1 MRLWLISLK
10 NWEQHLQVEF
20 LRYFPKEYYFYWK
33 PIDMCSENFLGYDST
48 DKDSILAYA
57 LRLEGQSLNEAIP
70 NYESSFN
77 GGRGAFGLIL
87 ETDYFGLEINN
98 ESRPDFEEAGIEL
111 KSTPLKRLRSGEL
124 RAKERIS
131 LSMIDYEKLADESG
145 SLYSTSFWSKI
156 KRMLLVFY
164 EYSQE
169 LSVEDYPIRLV
180 SLWEFPESDKLVIAK
195 DWALIKSYIDNGQAH
210 QLSEGLTNY
219 LGAATKGSSGRDLTR
234 QPNSSEMAMRR
245 AFSLKTSYVNRIVK
259 KLLSNTEDNLFSSL
273 TSKELKSRTI
283 EEAFTRRATKFTGKS
298 IQEICHHFSQHDLNM
313 SSYSVY
319 SQITKLILG
328 SSVQNLPLE
337 LVNSDITLRTLR
349 IKPNGV
355 PKEAVS
361 FPSFKF
367 AEIVEQ
373 SWYESL
379 LFELLD
385 SKKFLFSVFA
395 YENDVLIFKGLRFW
409 TMPNAD
415 LRICKKVWLHTRET
429 IQKGEIVKKVTSSR
443 RLTNFKKSS
452 DKMVIHVRPHARNAQ
467 DTYPLPVREKL
478 TGSNEYTKHSF
489 WLNPRYLA
497 EMIKDEYL

>member
-1 MRLWLISLK
+1 M
-10 NWEQHLQVEF
+10 
-20 LRYFPKEYYFYWK
+20 LRKLF
-33 PIDMCSENFLGYDST
+33 GYDST

-77 GGRGAFGLIL
+77 GGEGFGLIL

-283 EEAFTRRATKFTGKS
+283 EEAFTRRATNSLVKAFKRYATIS
-298 IQEICHHFSQHDLNM
+298 VNM
-313 SSYSVY
+313 
-319 SQITKLILG
+319 I
-328 SSVQNLPLE
+328 
-337 LVNSDITLRTLR
+337 
-349 IKPNGV
+349 
-355 PKEAVS
+355 
-361 FPSFKF
+361 
-367 AEIVEQ
+367 
-373 SWYESL
+373 
-379 LFELLD
+379 
-385 SKKFLFSVFA
+385 
-395 YENDVLIFKGLRFW
+395 
-409 TMPNAD
+409 
-415 LRICKKVWLHTRET
+415 
-429 IQKGEIVKKVTSSR
+429 
-443 RLTNFKKSS
+443 
-452 DKMVIHVRPHARNAQ
+452 
-467 DTYPLPVREKL
+467 
-478 TGSNEYTKHSF
+478 
-489 WLNPRYLA
+489 
-497 EMIKDEYL
+497 

>member
-1 MRLWLISLK
+1 
-10 NWEQHLQVEF
+10 
-20 LRYFPKEYYFYWK
+20 
-33 PIDMCSENFLGYDST
+33 MCSENNLGYDST
-48 DKDSILAYA
+48 DEDSILAYA
-57 LRLEGQSLNEAIP
+57 LLLEGQSLNEAIP

-77 GGRGAFGLIL
+77 GGRGTFGLIL
-87 ETDYFGLEINN
+87 ETDYFGLERNN

-131 LSMIDYEKLADESG
+131 LSMIDYKKLAEESG

-180 SLWEFPESDKLVIAK
+180 SLWEFPESDKLVIAR
-195 DWALIKSYIDNGQAH
+195 DWALIKSYVDHGQAH

-219 LGAATKGSSGRDLTR
+219 LGAATKGSSSRDLTC
-234 QPNSSEMAMRR
+234 QPYSSEMAMRR
-245 AFSLKTSYVNRIVK
+245 CFSLKTTYVNRIVK
-259 KLLSNTEDNLFSSL
+259 RLLSNAEENLFSSL
-273 TSKELKSRTI
+273 TTQELKSRTI
-283 EEAFTRRATKFTGKS
+283 EEAFTSRGTKFIGKS
-298 IQEICHHFSQHDLNM
+298 IEEICRHFSQHDFNM

-319 SQITKLILG
+319 SKITRLILG

-337 LVNSDITLRTLR
+337 LVNADITLRTVR

-367 AEIVEQ
+367 AEIVEE
-373 SWYESL
+373 SWYVSR

-385 SKKFLFSVFA
+385 SKKFLFSIFA
-395 YENDVLIFKGLRFW
+395 YENDILIFKGLKFW

-415 LRICKKVWLHTRET
+415 VRICKNVWEHTKE
-429 IQKGEIVKKVTSSR
+429 IILKGEVVKKVTSSR

-452 DKMVIHVRPHARNAQ
+452 DRMVIHVRPHARNAK
-467 DTYPLPVREKL
+467 DTYPLPVRDKL
-478 TGSNEYTKHSF
+478 TGSIKYTKHSF
-489 WLNPRYLA
+489 WLNPRYLS
-497 EMIKDEYL
+497 EILKMNNYDC